1 MPQSSGKGGAL
12 TGKPLSIAI
21 VGAGIGGLAAA
32 ATLRQVGHHV
42 TVYEQARAFARV
54 GAGIQQS
61 PNAVKV
67 LRGLG
72 LEDRLRERA
81 FRPESSLNR
90 KHNSGEITWERML
103 GAEVEEKYGAPY
115 FYMHRGD
122 LHEALAAIVPEET
135 VRREKKLVGLAQHD
149 ESVRLEFT
157 DGSEASADLA
167 IGADGVHSVVRE
179 TLWGAEAPRFTGRV
193 AYRTTF
199 PASLMGGATIDGS
212 AKWWGP
218 DRHIVM
224 YYVTPQRDEIYFV
237 TSTPEPDF
245 QVESWSAKGDLD
257 MLRDAYKDFHPQV
270 STVLAACRDVHK
282 WALFERDPMPQW
294 RKGRVT
300 LLGDSC
306 HPMTPYMAQGAATAI
321 EDAAVIARCLAGIG
335 HDEIESALQQYEE
348 HRKPR
353 TARIQKIS
361 RLNNLDKIKMETAR
375 VFSYDAWHEILS

>member
-1 MPQSSGKGGAL
+1 M
-12 TGKPLSIAI
+12 TGPSLSIAI

-32 ATLRQVGHHV
+32 ATLRQVGHDV
-42 TVYEQARAFARV
+42 TIYEQARAFARV

-72 LEDRLRERA
+72 LEPRLRERA
-81 FRPESSLNR
+81 FRPDSSLNR
-90 KHNSGEITWERML
+90 KHDSGEITWERML

-122 LHEALAAIVPEET
+122 LHEALAAIVPDEI
-135 VRREKKLVGLAQHD
+135 VRREKKLTGLQQH
-149 ESVRLEFT
+149 ENGVRLEFT
-157 DGSEASADLA
+157 DGTDASADLA
-167 IGADGVHSVVRE
+167 IGADGVHSIVRE
-179 TLWGAEAPRFTGRV
+179 SLWGAEAPRFTGRV

-199 PASLMGGATIDGS
+199 PAALMNGATIDGS

-245 QVESWSAKGDLD
+245 QVESWSAKGDLET
-257 MLRDAYKDFHPQV
+257 LRDAYKDFHQQV
-270 STVLAACRDVHK
+270 RTVLEACPDVHK

-294 RKGRVT
+294 RKGKVT
-300 LLGDSC
+300 LLGDAC

-321 EDAAVIARCLAGIG
+321 EDAAVIARCLDGIG
-335 HDEIESALQQYEE
+335 RADIEAALQAYEE

-353 TARIQKIS
+353 TARIQQIS
-361 RLNNLDKIKMETAR
+361 RLNDLDKIKMETAR
-375 VFSYDAWHEILS
+375 VFSYDAWREILP

>member
-1 MPQSSGKGGAL
+1 MNENA
-12 TGKPLSIAI
+12 LSIAI

-32 ATLRQVGHHV
+32 ATLRRAGHDV
-42 TVYEQARAFARV
+42 ALFEQAQAFARI

-72 LEDRLRERA
+72 LETRLRDRA
-81 FRPESSLNR
+81 FRPNSSLNR
-90 KHNSGEITWERML
+90 KHDSGEITWERML
-103 GAEVEEKYGAPY
+103 GTEVEAKFGAPY

-122 LHEALAAIVPEET
+122 LHEALAGIVPDEI
-135 VRREKKLVGLAQHD
+135 VHREKKLIAIQQHVD
-149 ESVRLEFT
+149 DIRLEFA
-157 DGSEASADLA
+157 DGTEALADLA
-167 IGADGVHSVVRE
+167 IGADGVHSIVRK
-179 TLWGAEAPRFTGRV
+179 TLWGTEAPRFTGRV

-199 PASLMGGATIDGS
+199 PAALMNGATIDGS

-237 TSTPEPDF
+237 TSTPEPEF
-245 QVESWSAKGDLD
+245 QVESWSAKGDLEV
-257 MLRDAYKDFHPQV
+257 LRQAYKKFHPQV
-270 STVLAACRDVHK
+270 RTVLEACPDVHK

-294 RKGRVT
+294 RKGKIT
-300 LLGDSC
+300 LLGDAC

-321 EDAAVIARCLAGIG
+321 EDAAVIARCLDGVRRDGVEA
-335 HDEIESALQQYEE
+335 ALQLYED

-353 TARIQKIS
+353 TARIQQIS
-361 RLNNLDKIKMETAR
+361 RLNDLDKIKIETSR
-375 VFSYDAWHEILS
+375 VFSYDAWHEIL

>member
-1 MPQSSGKGGAL
+1 MNENA
-12 TGKPLSIAI
+12 LSIAI

-32 ATLRQVGHHV
+32 ATLRRDGHDV
-42 TVYEQARAFARV
+42 ALFEQAQAFARI

-72 LEDRLRERA
+72 LETRLRDRA
-81 FRPESSLNR
+81 FRPNSSLNR
-90 KHNSGEITWERML
+90 KHDSGEITWERML
-103 GAEVEEKYGAPY
+103 GTEVEAKFGAPY

-122 LHEALAAIVPEET
+122 LHEALAGIVPDEI
-135 VRREKKLVGLAQHD
+135 VHREKKLIAKQQHVD
-149 ESVRLEFT
+149 DIRLEFA
-157 DGSEASADLA
+157 DGTEALADLA
-167 IGADGVHSVVRE
+167 IGADGVHSIVRK
-179 TLWGAEAPRFTGRV
+179 TLWGTEAPRFTGRV

-199 PASLMGGATIDGS
+199 PAALMNGATIDGS

-237 TSTPEPDF
+237 TSTPEPEF
-245 QVESWSAKGDLD
+245 QVESWSAKGDLEV
-257 MLRDAYKDFHPQV
+257 LRQAYKEFHPQV
-270 STVLAACRDVHK
+270 RTVLEACPDVHK

-294 RKGRVT
+294 RKGKIT
-300 LLGDSC
+300 LLGDAC

-321 EDAAVIARCLAGIG
+321 EDAAVIARCLDGVRRDG
-335 HDEIESALQQYEE
+335 VEPALQRYED

-353 TARIQKIS
+353 TARIQQIS
-361 RLNNLDKIKMETAR
+361 RLNDFDKIKMEMSR
-375 VFSYDAWHEILS
+375 VFSYDAWREIL

>member
-1 MPQSSGKGGAL
+1 MNENA
-12 TGKPLSIAI
+12 LSIAI

-32 ATLRQVGHHV
+32 ATLRRDGHDV
-42 TVYEQARAFARV
+42 ALFEQAQAFARI

-72 LEDRLRERA
+72 LETRLRDRA
-81 FRPESSLNR
+81 FRPNSSLNR
-90 KHNSGEITWERML
+90 KHDSGEITWERML
-103 GAEVEEKYGAPY
+103 GTEVEAKFGAPY

-122 LHEALAAIVPEET
+122 LHEALAGIVPDEI
-135 VRREKKLVGLAQHD
+135 VHREKKLIAIQQHVD
-149 ESVRLEFT
+149 DIRLEFA
-157 DGSEASADLA
+157 DGTEALADLA
-167 IGADGVHSVVRE
+167 IGADGVHSIVRK
-179 TLWGAEAPRFTGRV
+179 TLWGTEAPRFTGRV

-199 PASLMGGATIDGS
+199 PAALMNGATIDGS

-237 TSTPEPDF
+237 TSTPEPEF
-245 QVESWSAKGDLD
+245 QVESWSAKGDLEV
-257 MLRDAYKDFHPQV
+257 LRQAYKEFHPQV
-270 STVLAACRDVHK
+270 RTVLEACPDVHK

-294 RKGRVT
+294 RKGKIT
-300 LLGDSC
+300 LLGDAC

-321 EDAAVIARCLAGIG
+321 EDAAVIARCLDGVRRDGVEA
-335 HDEIESALQQYEE
+335 ALQRYED

-353 TARIQKIS
+353 TARIQQIS
-361 RLNNLDKIKMETAR
+361 RLNDLGKIKMETSR
-375 VFSYDAWHEILS
+375 VFSYDAWREIL

>member
-1 MPQSSGKGGAL
+1 MNENA
-12 TGKPLSIAI
+12 LSIAI

-32 ATLRQVGHHV
+32 ATLRRAGHDV
-42 TVYEQARAFARV
+42 ALFEQAQAFARI

-72 LEDRLRERA
+72 LETRLRDRA
-81 FRPESSLNR
+81 FRPNSSLNR
-90 KHNSGEITWERML
+90 KHDSGEITWERML
-103 GAEVEEKYGAPY
+103 GTEVEAKFGAPY

-122 LHEALAAIVPEET
+122 LHEALAGIVPDEI
-135 VRREKKLVGLAQHD
+135 VHREKKLIAIQQHVD
-149 ESVRLEFT
+149 DIRLEFA
-157 DGSEASADLA
+157 DGTEALADLA
-167 IGADGVHSVVRE
+167 IGADGVHSIVRK
-179 TLWGAEAPRFTGRV
+179 TLWGTEAPRFTGRV

-199 PASLMGGATIDGS
+199 PAALMNGATIDGS

-237 TSTPEPDF
+237 TSTPEPEF
-245 QVESWSAKGDLD
+245 QVESWSAKGDLEV
-257 MLRDAYKDFHPQV
+257 LRQAYKEFHPQV
-270 STVLAACRDVHK
+270 RTVLEACPDVHK

-294 RKGRVT
+294 RKGKIT
-300 LLGDSC
+300 LLGDAC

-321 EDAAVIARCLAGIG
+321 EDAAVIARCLDGVRRDGVEA
-335 HDEIESALQQYEE
+335 ALQRYED

-353 TARIQKIS
+353 TARIQQIS
-361 RLNNLDKIKMETAR
+361 RLNDLGKIKMETSR
-375 VFSYDAWHEILS
+375 VFSYDAWREIL

>member
-1 MPQSSGKGGAL
+1 VLKQTKEKAL
-12 TGKPLSIAI
+12 NENALSIAI

-32 ATLRQVGHHV
+32 ATLRRDGHDV
-42 TVYEQARAFARV
+42 ALFEQAQAFARI

-72 LEDRLRERA
+72 LETRLRDRA
-81 FRPESSLNR
+81 FRPNSSLNR
-90 KHNSGEITWERML
+90 KHDSGEITWERML
-103 GAEVEEKYGAPY
+103 GTEVEAKFGAPY

-122 LHEALAAIVPEET
+122 LHEALAGIVPDEI
-135 VRREKKLVGLAQHD
+135 VHREKKLIAIQQHVD
-149 ESVRLEFT
+149 DIRLEFA
-157 DGSEASADLA
+157 DGTEALADLA
-167 IGADGVHSVVRE
+167 IGADGVHSIVRK
-179 TLWGAEAPRFTGRV
+179 TLWGTEAPRFTGRV

-199 PASLMGGATIDGS
+199 PAALMNGATIDGS

-237 TSTPEPDF
+237 TSTPEPEF
-245 QVESWSAKGDLD
+245 QVESWSAKGDLEV
-257 MLRDAYKDFHPQV
+257 LRQAYKEFHPQV
-270 STVLAACRDVHK
+270 RTVLEACPDVHK

-294 RKGRVT
+294 RKGKIT
-300 LLGDSC
+300 LLGDAC

-321 EDAAVIARCLAGIG
+321 EDAAVIARCLDGVRRDGVEA
-335 HDEIESALQQYEE
+335 ALQRYED

-353 TARIQKIS
+353 TARIQQIS
-361 RLNNLDKIKMETAR
+361 RLNDLDKIKMETSR
-375 VFSYDAWHEILS
+375 VFSYDAWHEIL